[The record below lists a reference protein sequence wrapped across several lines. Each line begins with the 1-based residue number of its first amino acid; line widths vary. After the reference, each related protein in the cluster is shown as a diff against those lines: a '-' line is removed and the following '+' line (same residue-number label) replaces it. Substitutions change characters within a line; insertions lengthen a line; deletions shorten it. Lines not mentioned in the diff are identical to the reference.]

1 MRHVIEICFTGGG
14 PYGQATAKTR
24 GHAMTDTTGQT
35 APRILLDT
43 PAKQPELGFPAIA
56 AALATI
62 IRTSEPRFAIGIF
75 GSWGSGKTTLMNAIA
90 DELASDQLVIVQFN
104 AWRYEKEPHLIVPLL
119 DTVRSSLIT
128 WAKAAQRRPAAAERA
143 RGIARKVGTVVRAF
157 ATGLSA
163 QIGVG
168 SVAKVTFDVGKALQ
182 VMGAGDPDPADS
194 PQSMYFAAF
203 SQLSSAFDEVQ
214 DAEFARIV
222 VFVDD
227 LDRCLPANALDLLES
242 MKLFFDLPGF
252 VFVVG
257 VDQNVVERAVQAK
270 FPALDREG
278 VNGSSAAGRTELEY
292 VKKIFQVPYALPP
305 MTAVQLDDLM
315 KSIYTTAGLGPAQ
328 LDDLENRVRDYLG
341 YIAVEGRINPRE
353 VKRFINAY
361 TLQTMIRPKLDQDT
375 VLALQTL
382 EFRRRDWEAV
392 HDIVLAES
400 DVFLNALS
408 HYRTGDDNAF
418 ENLWPQLGPLPS
430 DLIRYLRSPAAEPL
444 TRQSNLDEYIY
455 SLHATGNY
463 NSALNEAYREVGQLR
478 KELRRVTTEV
488 RALGDTTAS
497 APASEMSGAVAK
509 LASFALQQKD
519 NRRIVRI
526 VETLQR
532 AVAQLLPS
540 PAQEST
546 APGDI
551 AEWVRATGET
561 VDQLQRELRV
571 IRDSSAWS
579 ATS

>member
-1 MRHVIEICFTGGG
+1 MTT
-14 PYGQATAKTR
+14 TADR
-24 GHAMTDTTGQT
+24 T

-119 DTVRSSLIT
+119 DTVRSALIT
-128 WAKAAQRRPAAAERA
+128 WARAAQRRPEAAERA
-143 RGIARKVGTVVRAF
+143 RGIARKIGTVVRAF

-163 QIGVG
+163 QVGLG
-168 SVAKVTFDVGKALQ
+168 SVAKVTFDVDKALQ
-182 VMGAGDPDPADS
+182 AMGAAESDPADS

-203 SQLSSAFDEVQ
+203 SQLSAAFDEVQ
-214 DAEFARIV
+214 AAEFARIV

-227 LDRCLPANALDLLES
+227 LDRCLPANALDLIES

-257 VDQNVVERAVQAK
+257 VDQDVVERAVQEK
-270 FPALDREG
+270 FPAHTRPG
-278 VNGSSAAGRTELEY
+278 ANGPGAVDRTELEY

-315 KSIYTTAGLGPAQ
+315 RSIYATADLGEAQ
-328 LDDLENRVRDYLG
+328 LGDLKNRVRRYLG

-382 EFRRRDWEAV
+382 EFRREWEEMYDV
-392 HDIVLAES
+392 VLAES
-400 DVFLNALS
+400 DVFIDALG
-408 HYRTGDDNAF
+408 HYRTGDDSAF
-418 ENLWPQLGPLPS
+418 ENLWPQLGLLPS
-430 DLIRYLRSPAAEPL
+430 DLILYLRSPAAEPL
-444 TRQSNLDEYIY
+444 TRQPNLDEYIY
-455 SLHATGNY
+455 SLHATRNY
-463 NSALNEAYREVGQLR
+463 NSALTEGYRDVGKLR
-478 KELRRVTTEV
+478 KELRRVTAEV
-488 RALGDTTAS
+488 RTLGDASAS
-497 APASEMSGAVAK
+497 APASEMSAIAAR
-509 LASFALQQKD
+509 LASFAQQQKD
-519 NRRIVRI
+519 HRRLVRI

-532 AVAQLLPS
+532 AVARLSAS
-540 PAQEST
+540 PVQEGGGT
-546 APGDI
+546 GPGDV
-551 AEWVRATGET
+551 AEWVRGTGET

-571 IRDSSAWS
+571 IRDSFVWS

>member
-1 MRHVIEICFTGGG
+1 MTTTV
-14 PYGQATAKTR
+14 GQ
-24 GHAMTDTTGQT
+24 D
-35 APRILLDT
+35 APRILLDM

-56 AALATI
+56 AALATS

-90 DELASDQLVIVQFN
+90 NELATDQLVIVQFN

-128 WAKAAQRRPAAAERA
+128 WAKAAQRRPEAAERA

-163 QIGVG
+163 QVGVG

-182 VMGAGDPDPADS
+182 AMGATDPDPADS

-203 SQLSSAFDEVQ
+203 NQLSSAFEEVQ
-214 DAEFARIV
+214 AAEFARIV

-270 FPALDREG
+270 FPAHDRPG
-278 VNGSSAAGRTELEY
+278 MNGSSMVDRTELEY

-305 MTAVQLDDLM
+305 MTATQLDDLM
-315 KSIYTTAGLGPAQ
+315 KSIYTTAGLGPTQ
-328 LDDLENRVRDYLG
+328 LDDLRRRVRGYLG

-382 EFRRRDWEAV
+382 EFRRDWEEV
-392 HDIVLAES
+392 YDVVLAES
-400 DVFLNALS
+400 DVFLDALS
-408 HYRTGDDNAF
+408 HYRTGDDSAF
-418 ENLWPQLGPLPS
+418 ENLWPQLGLLPS
-430 DLIRYLRSPAAEPL
+430 DLILYLRSPAAEPL
-444 TRQSNLDEYIY
+444 TRQPNLDEYIY
-455 SLHATGNY
+455 SLHATRNY
-463 NSALNEAYREVGQLR
+463 NSALNEAYRDVGQLR
-478 KELRRVTTEV
+478 KEVRRVTTEV
-488 RALGDTTAS
+488 RALGDANAS
-497 APASEMSGAVAK
+497 APASEMSGTVAR
-509 LASFALQQKD
+509 LAGFAQQQKD
-519 NRRIVRI
+519 NRRLLRI
-526 VETLQR
+526 VEALQR
-532 AVAQLLPS
+532 AVAQLSPS
-540 PAQEST
+540 TAQESKS
-546 APGDI
+546 AEPGDI
-551 AEWVRATGET
+551 AEWVRSTGET

-579 ATS
+579 ATP